1 MKILIKF
8 IVENK
13 EIFLILT
20 SLCTLLFSIFTFF
33 KNNKNTK
40 LKESILISKM
50 LLQNFY
56 SPLLNN
62 NNLNKDKL
70 FDENTLEFIYEN
82 SFLLDNSIKLLAF
95 EIINLENDF
104 TKTLNSRFLSSKY
117 KNTRK
122 YFIDVISLAS
132 KDLSRIYKTET
143 FSISNKYLFPS
154 QVRFIFNLLDTL
166 SFIVLLILIISA
178 FFYFNSN
185 SVWQI
190 MTLPIILVSIW
201 IIYRFQI
208 LSILKNFKFIAR
220 KPNKLL
226 SLFGIYL
233 HNQYSEKDAIYTNLF
248 THKTYLVY
256 KGLPIPKYVNLSLID
271 LFSIYKLKRNL

>member
-1 MKILIKF
+1 MKNLIKF

-20 SLCTLLFSIFTFF
+20 SLSTLIFSIFTFF

-50 LLQNFY
+50 LLQHFY

-70 FDENTLEFIYEN
+70 FDENTLKFIYEN

-122 YFIDVISLAS
+122 YFIDVIYLAS

-154 QVRFIFNLLDTL
+154 QFRFIFNLLDTL

-185 SVWQI
+185 NIWQI
-190 MTLPIILVSIW
+190 MSFPIILVSLW
-201 IIYRFQI
+201 LIYRFQI
-208 LSILKNFKFIAR
+208 LSILKNFKFIAH
-220 KPNKLL
+220 KPNKLQL
-226 SLFGIYL
+226 LFNIYFY
-233 HNQYSEKDAIYTNLF
+233 NQYSEKDAFYINLF
-248 THKTYLVY
+248 TKKTYLVY
-256 KGLPIPKYVNLSLID
+256 KGLPIPKYSNLSFID
-271 LFSIYKLKRNL
+271 LFSIYKLK